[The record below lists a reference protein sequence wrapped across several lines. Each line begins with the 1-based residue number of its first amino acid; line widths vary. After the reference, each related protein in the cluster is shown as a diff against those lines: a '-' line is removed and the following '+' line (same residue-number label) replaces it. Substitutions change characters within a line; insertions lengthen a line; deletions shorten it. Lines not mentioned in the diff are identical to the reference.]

1 MRIDHAGRTIA
12 CVLCIMLGLLL
23 TGMAFASSDET
34 SPSDAAVSYEYE
46 ITITPPEGWHSTSA
60 TVTVE
65 IRDVIGAGYENAAF
79 QRPGEKSW
87 TTISGDTASASITA
101 NGTFRVRLNDPSG
114 DIHEE
119 SLYIEC
125 FDITAPTVTA
135 GIRDKVLHAEASD
148 SQSGVYGIS
157 VDGNLYTTLTNGE
170 LDLRLEDYANAG
182 ATLAVLAIDNMGNCS
197 AVTTIDNP
205 YYVAP
210 TAAPAAM
217 EKPVKTPTAT
227 PAVTHDP
234 VIIYTGSLEDTQ
246 TTATPAPTAK
256 PAQTAQTAA
265 QTTPSTPASTMVTHT
280 VQDTTADETEAEPA
294 ETAEPEEITIEPGT
308 GFSENGNAITRDL
321 LYDKHT
327 NKQFITVETRNG
339 HTFYLVIDYDKIS
352 DEDEEQY
359 QTYFLNP
366 VDEADLLALL
376 DDDAISLISAGDA
389 DEEAPAVCTCK
400 DKCTVGHI
408 DTTCP
413 VCRTNMT
420 ECTGFEATPEPEE
433 TTEPETPEEEPEES
447 SGGKVGGV
455 VAVVLIFGIIGGA
468 VYYFLKNKKTKPNTA
483 GSTEFDDYDFGEDDD
498 EDDDNDES
506 DEEPHE

>member
-1 MRIDHAGRTIA
+1 MSKRAEM
-12 CVLCIMLGLLL
+12 IMKAVIVAIFAFCCLISV
-23 TGMAFASSDET
+23 AFAASEDASA
-34 SPSDAAVSYEYE
+34 SDAAISYDYD
-46 ITITPPEGWHSTSA
+46 ITITPPEGWYNTSA
-60 TVTVE
+60 TATVE
-65 IRDVIGAGYENAAF
+65 IRDVTGAGYENAAF

-87 TTISGDTASASITA
+87 TTISGSTASTSITA

-114 DIHEE
+114 AQHEE

-125 FDITAPTVTA
+125 FDTTAPTVTA

-157 VDGNLYTTLTNGE
+157 VDGYLYTTLTNGE

-182 ATLAVLAIDNMGNCS
+182 ATLSVLAIDNMGNCS

-210 TAAPAAM
+210 TVAPAAT
-217 EKPVKTPTAT
+217 EKPVETPTAT

-234 VIIYTGSLEDTQ
+234 VIIYTGSLEDAQ
-246 TTATPAPTAK
+246 ATATPAPTAK
-256 PAQTAQTAA
+256 PTQTAQTTA
-265 QTTPSTPASTMVTHT
+265 QTTPSTPVSTTVTHT
-280 VQDTTADETEAEPA
+280 VQDTTADGTEVAPT

-308 GFSENGNAITRDL
+308 GFSESGNAITRDL

-339 HTFYLVIDYDKIS
+339 NTFYLVIDYDKIS

-376 DDDAISLISAGDA
+376 DDDAISLISSSGE
-389 DEEAPAVCTCK
+389 DEETPLVCICT
-400 DKCTVGHI
+400 DKCVVGHI
-408 DTTCP
+408 DTSCP

-420 ECTGFEATPEPEE
+420 ECTGLEATPEPEE
-433 TTEPETPEEEPEES
+433 TTEPVEPEEAPEES
-447 SGGKVGGV
+447 SGGSSAGILVVLLILGLAGGGV
-455 VAVVLIFGIIGGA
+455 F
-468 VYYFLKNKKTKPNTA
+468 YFLKNKKSKPQTA
-483 GSTEFDDYDFGEDDD
+483 GDDDPYDYDYGEDDED
-498 EDDDNDES
+498 EIEIEDGDD
-506 DEEPHE
+506 P